1 MSNTY
6 RPDTPDNPT
15 PVSHALL
22 AVGKTCPLVD
32 AIFAGPIASIPGYQH
47 RPGQL
52 TLAQTIRRAWKQGAH
67 AITEGQTGCGKTYAT
82 LVPAILHALETGKP
96 VVVSTR
102 TLALQQQLKLKDLP
116 TLREALTPWLTDKF
130 GRTFTYAVRKG
141 ISNYHCQAKAEA
153 QEDWDTDDGD
163 LDTLPPEMRAG
174 LATDHHA
181 CPGSKCRLAAT
192 CWYLESKRA
201 ARTSDLIIV
210 NHALLM
216 KALLSQPG
224 TVLPQWSACVVDEA
238 HELEREARE
247 CRGTEITEKRV
258 NTLATRVLEFCGEHR
273 QGVLWQPC
281 RQCDNEG
288 LGGMVCGCECHDS
301 PPGPCG
307 GAPDTTLPTPPQV
320 AATVHALLQ
329 SLSTG
334 EEATLLPDLKTHP
347 ASYDLEEL
355 QGQLKRLHA
364 EVLTVQD
371 QYSDVDEAYGLAT
384 TLAGSLNDLASELR
398 DISSPRSGRVAW
410 VQGSTLHAQ
419 PLDVAQFLRDSS
431 LLETPVALSS
441 ATLATGTGQDA
452 FAYIQEALGIRTMH
466 QVQAAS
472 PFEWQ
477 QQAWLYLPEEG
488 LHEGL
493 LGLKERNALKR
504 DELAREYCR
513 VSAMHIREVL
523 KWTRGRAF
531 LLFSS
536 RKALETTKH
545 FLTHC
550 TSTPCVH
557 CGGPAGR
564 VCSNGMPWTHITQG
578 EMGQG
583 DTLDWFRSTPGAVLF
598 GLDSYS
604 QGVDVVGDALSC
616 VVMDRIPFAPPSDL
630 LHAAR
635 VAAAG
640 RQGFQEISVPLAV
653 TKLRQGCGRLIRTVW
668 DRGLLVL
675 LDPRLRGKHAYIL
688 DALPPARR
696 ITRAQ
701 LKHVPLFL
709 AASGEPVE
717 GPAEVLHGL
726 LGADTA
732 QWTPEH
738 RAWLGRLQER
748 LPVLPPGLWRV
759 GAWLLETYKR
769 VPS

>member
-1 MSNTY
+1 MTA
-6 RPDTPDNPT
+6 P
-15 PVSHALL
+15 SHGIL
-22 AVGKTCPLVD
+22 AVGRNCPLVD

-52 TLAQTIRRAWKQGAH
+52 TLAQTIRRAWKQDAH
-67 AITEGQTGCGKTYAT
+67 AITEGGTGSGKTYAF

-102 TLALQQQLKLKDLP
+102 TLALQQQLKIKDLP
-116 TLREALTPWLTDKF
+116 TLREALTPWLEDKF

-153 QEDWDTDDGD
+153 PEDWDTDDGD

-201 ARTSDLIIV
+201 ARQADVIVV

-216 KALLSQPG
+216 AALLAQPG

-247 CRGTEITEKRV
+247 CRGTQITEKRV
-258 NTLATRVLEFCGEHR
+258 VTLATRVLEFCGEHR
-273 QGVLWQPC
+273 QLALWQPETALSG
-281 RQCDNEG
+281 DPDPKG
-288 LGGMVCGCECHDS
+288 PTAPGGPEK
-301 PPGPCG
+301 
-307 GAPDTTLPTPPQV
+307 LPTAPQV
-320 AATVHALLQ
+320 AATIHALLQ

-334 EEATLLPDLKTHP
+334 EEAALLPDLKTHP
-347 ASYDLEEL
+347 AAYDLEEL
-355 QGQLKRLHA
+355 QSQLARLHT
-364 EVLTVQD
+364 ETLTVQD

-398 DISSPRSGRVAW
+398 DISSPRPGRIAW
-410 VQGSTLHAQ
+410 VQGQTLHAQ
-419 PLDVAQFLRDSS
+419 PLDVAQFLRDSE
-431 LLETPVALSS
+431 LLRTPVALSS

-452 FAYIQEALGIRTMH
+452 FAYVQEALGIRTLH
-466 QVQAAS
+466 QVQAPS
-472 PFEWQ
+472 PFDWQ
-477 QQAWLYLPEEG
+477 KQAWLYLPEEG

-493 LGLKERNALKR
+493 LGLKERNPR
-504 DELAREYCR
+504 RREDLANEYCR

-523 KWTRGRAF
+523 RYTKGRAF

-536 RKALETTKH
+536 RKALEVTKH

-550 TSTPCVH
+550 TSTPCAH

-564 VCSNGMPWTHITQG
+564 LCPKGMPWPHITQG

-604 QGVDVVGDALSC
+604 QGVDVVGDALS
-616 VVMDRIPFAPPSDL
+616 VVILDRIPFAPPSDL

-640 RQGFQEISVPLAV
+640 RQGFAEVSVPLAV
-653 TKLRQGCGRLIRTVW
+653 TKLRQGFGRLIRSVW
-668 DRGLLVL
+668 DRGLAVL

-696 ITRAQ
+696 IERRD
-701 LKHVPLFL
+701 LRHVPFFL
-709 AASGEPVE
+709 AASGEPCE

-726 LGADTA
+726 LGADTTG
-732 QWTPEH
+732 WTAEH
-738 RAWLGRLQER
+738 RAYHKRLCEM
-748 LPVLPPGLWRV
+748 LPVLPKGLWSV
-759 GAWLLETYKR
+759 SSWLLNQYSFENVSETIGEMK
-769 VPS
+769 